1 MKKSTKILV
10 TFLIIVLL
18 AAAVVVLVFVCKN
31 YGKKYADLGN
41 QFYTERNWIEADKN
55 YQKSLSWYKW
65 LFWDKAD
72 KTTIYFK
79 EAVTKFNL
87 SEYDPSLSYYQ
98 LALNNSQADKVL
110 ILNNMGNVW
119 RSKNDYDKA
128 LDYYSQAIT
137 SETTD
142 LKKYYDPA
150 PFVNKIG
157 TLVLAGKYQQAIDD
171 AATMLSQ
178 YGQYL
183 TKNELQKF
191 LDLAQE
197 KLKK

>member
-1 MKKSTKILV
+1 KPRKR
-10 TFLIIVLL
+10 F
-18 AAAVVVLVFVCKN
+18 LVFVCKN

-41 QFYTERNWIEADKN
+41 QFYTERNWTEADKN
-55 YQKSLSWYKW
+55 YQKSLSWFKW
-65 LFWDKAD
+65 LFWDKTD
-72 KTTIYFK
+72 KNAIYFK

-87 SEYDPSLSYYQ
+87 SEYDLSLNYYQ

-137 SETTD
+137 LETMD

-157 TLVLAGKYQQAIDD
+157 TLILAGKYQQAIDD
-171 AATMLSQ
+171 AGTMLSQ

-183 TKNELQKF
+183 TKSELQKF